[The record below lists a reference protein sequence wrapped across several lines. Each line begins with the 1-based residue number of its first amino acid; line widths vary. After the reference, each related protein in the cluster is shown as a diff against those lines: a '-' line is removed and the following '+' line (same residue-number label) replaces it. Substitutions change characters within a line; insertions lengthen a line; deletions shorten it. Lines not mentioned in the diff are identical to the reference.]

1 MMTKTLF
8 AGIGTL
14 VCITL
19 CACTPS
25 NTETS
30 TKPRQA
36 DLTLR
41 YDRAA
46 ENWNQALPIGDGR
59 LGAMIYGGVGHDEY
73 QLNEDT
79 IWAGGPNNNVSGDYA
94 EYIKEINQLL
104 LDNQN
109 QQAQALANRV
119 IKSKNNGMPYQTI
132 GSVKIAWPEHQQ
144 FNHYQRQLNI
154 DNAAH
159 TLSYKSED
167 TLFTRQ
173 SIAALGERV
182 LVHHYSASKSK
193 KLNFELTFTSEQP
206 HSVATEDQM
215 LVISGQGQDHEGVE
229 GKIRF
234 TTLVKPVITDGEII
248 THDQGL
254 SIVGASEASVYIS
267 TGTNFNHYDDVSAD
281 HAQRA
286 QDDLAQA
293 LNKSFA
299 ELKSEH
305 IAHYQRLFH
314 RVSLDLGDPVKA
326 HLPTDQRIAQF
337 AQRQDP
343 AMAELYFQY
352 GRYLLISSSQ
362 PGTQPANLQ
371 GIWNRHTKPPWD
383 SKYTVNI
390 NTEMNYWPAELTN
403 LSELHEPLFDMLED
417 LSQTGKQSAKEIYDA
432 NGWMMHHNTDLWRMT
447 GEVDGPFWGQW
458 ISGGAW
464 LAQHIGY
471 RYHFTGD
478 TQFLQ
483 RYYPVLKGAAEFYA
497 SILQRDPDT
506 GWLVAL
512 PSNSPEN
519 SYIKTQPGDTE
530 EARFSIA
537 AGTTIDNQLIFDL
550 FNLVIEATQVLGQDQ
565 DFAKQLAPL
574 RDQLP
579 PMQIGQH
586 GQLQE
591 WLDDWDDPNDKHR
604 HVSHLYG
611 LHPSNQIS
619 AYRTPKLFL
628 AARQSMNDRGDE
640 STGWSMGWKINL
652 WARLRDGDRAYK
664 LLQDQISLVT
674 SDSLSESGGTYPN
687 LLDAHPPFQIDGN
700 FGVTAGIAEM
710 LLQSHDGVIDLLPA
724 LPSAWP
730 NGEVKGLVTRG
741 GFIVDLK
748 WHNYTPVYVKIQ
760 SRLGG
765 KCVLR
770 TPVKLEADSNLTA
783 VSNNVR
789 TDNPLMQVAKIK
801 PAIDHYGIEAG
812 ALQLAPSYAYTFNSK
827 PGEAYEFY
835 AQP

>member
-1 MMTKTLF
+1 MKKTLAAF
-8 AGIGTL
+8 IG
-14 VCITL
+14 VMACIMIS
-19 CACTPS
+19 ACTPS
-25 NTETS
+25 RKETS
-30 TKPRQA
+30 PQTQRSE
-36 DLTLR
+36 LILR
-41 YDRAA
+41 YDRPAQ
-46 ENWNQALPIGDGR
+46 NWNQALPIGDGR
-59 LGAMIYGGVGHDEY
+59 LGAMIYGGVSQDEY

-94 EYIKEINQLL
+94 KHIDEINRLL
-104 LDNQN
+104 LNN
-109 QQAQALANRV
+109 KNRQAQALANEV
-119 IKSKNNGMPYQTI
+119 IKSSNNGMPYQTI
-132 GSVKIAWPEHQQ
+132 GSVKIDWPEHQH
-144 FNHYQRQLNI
+144 FSGYQRQLNI
-154 DNAAH
+154 DNAVH
-159 TLSYKSED
+159 TLNYISDD
-167 TLFTRQ
+167 TQFTRQ
-173 SIAALGERV
+173 SIAAQGERV
-182 LVHHYSASKSK
+182 QVHHYSADESRQ
-193 KLNFELTFTSEQP
+193 LNFELTFTSEQP
-206 HSVATEDQM
+206 HSVTTKDQT
-215 LVISGQGQDHEGVE
+215 LVITGRGQDHEGVR

-234 TTLVKPVITDGEII
+234 TTLVKPVITDGEVI
-248 THDQGL
+248 THNQGL
-254 SIVGASEASVYIS
+254 RIVGASEATVYIS
-267 TGTNFNHYDDVSAD
+267 TGTNFKHYDDVSAD

-286 QDDLAQA
+286 QEDLAEA
-293 LNKSFA
+293 LDKSFA
-299 ELKSEH
+299 ELKAEH
-305 IAHYQRLFH
+305 IAQYQRLFN
-314 RVSLDLGDPVKA
+314 RVSIDLGEPVEA
-326 HLPTDQRIAQF
+326 QLPTDQRIAQF
-337 AQRQDP
+337 AHLQDP

-403 LSELHEPLFDMLED
+403 LSELHQPLFDMLED
-417 LSQTGKQSAKEIYDA
+417 LSQTGRQSAKDIYNAD
-432 NGWMMHHNTDLWRMT
+432 GWMMHHNTDLWRIT

-464 LAQHIGY
+464 MSQHIGY

-478 TQFLQ
+478 TQFLE

-519 SYIKTQPGDTE
+519 SYIKTQPGDPE
-530 EARFSIA
+530 ETRFSIA

-550 FNLVIEATQVLGQDQ
+550 FNLVIEGAETLGRDS
-565 DFAKQLAPL
+565 DFAQQLGEL

-591 WLDDWDDPNDKHR
+591 WLDDWDDPKDRHR

-628 AARQSMNDRGDE
+628 AARQSMNQRGDE

-674 SDSLSESGGTYPN
+674 SDDFSESGGTYAN

-710 LLQSHDGVIDLLPA
+710 LVQSHDGVIDLLPA

-741 GFIVDLK
+741 GFVIDLQWQNYRPTKVD
-748 WHNYTPVYVKIQ
+748 IQ

-765 KCVLR
+765 NAALR
-770 TPVKLEADSNLTA
+770 SPVKLSGTTVLTPAGDQVRADNS
-783 VSNNVR
+783 
-789 TDNPLMQVAKIK
+789 LMSVPRIK
-801 PAIDHYGIEAG
+801 PALAHHGVDRSALELKPTYTYTFSTEAG
-812 ALQLAPSYAYTFNSK
+812 QAYQFNAK
-827 PGEAYEFY
+827 P
-835 AQP
+835 

>member
-1 MMTKTLF
+1 MKKTIIACL
-8 AGIGTL
+8 GTL
-14 VCITL
+14 ACIAL
-19 CACTPS
+19 GACTPS
-25 NTETS
+25 STETQPQS
-30 TKPRQA
+30 PQA
-36 DLTLR
+36 ELTLR

-59 LGAMIYGGVGHDEY
+59 LGAMIYGGVSQDEY
-73 QLNEDT
+73 QINEDT

-94 EYIKEINQLL
+94 EQVKEINRLL
-104 LDNQN
+104 LNNQN
-109 QQAQALANRV
+109 QQAQALANQA

-132 GSVKIAWPEHQQ
+132 GSIKIDWPGQQQ
-144 FNHYQRQLNI
+144 FTDYQRQLDI
-154 DNAAH
+154 DNAVH
-159 TLSYKSED
+159 TLSYHSQNTK
-167 TLFTRQ
+167 FTRE
-173 SIAALGERV
+173 SIAALDERV
-182 LVHHYSASKSK
+182 LVHHYSAKGPE
-193 KLNFELTFTSEQP
+193 KLNFDLSFSSEQP
-206 HSVATEDQM
+206 HTVSIKDAT
-215 LVISGQGQDHEGVE
+215 LVISGRGQDHEGVE

-254 SIVGASEASVYIS
+254 SITGASEATLYIS
-267 TGTNFNHYDDVSAD
+267 TGTNFNHYDDVSGD
-281 HAQRA
+281 DRRRA
-286 QDDLAQA
+286 QEDLSCA
-293 LNKSFA
+293 LGKSFS

-305 IAHYQRLFH
+305 VARYQQLFH
-314 RVSLDLGDPVKA
+314 RVSLDLGDAVA
-326 HLPTDQRIAQF
+326 SHLPTDKRIAQF
-337 AQRQDP
+337 AQLQDP

-403 LSELHEPLFDMLED
+403 LSELHQPLFDMLED
-417 LSQTGKQSAKEIYDA
+417 LSQTGRRSAKEIYNAD
-432 NGWMMHHNTDLWRMT
+432 GWMMHHNTDLWRIT

-458 ISGGAW
+458 IGGGAW

-478 TQFLQ
+478 TQFLA
-483 RYYPVLKGAAEFYA
+483 RYYPVLKGAAQFYA

-550 FNLVIEATQVLGQDQ
+550 FNLVIEASHALEQDQ
-565 DFAKQLAPL
+565 SFAQELAQL

-591 WLDDWDDPNDKHR
+591 WLDDWDSPSDKHR

-628 AARQSMNDRGDE
+628 AARQSMNQRGDE

-710 LLQSHDGVIDLLPA
+710 LVQSHDGVIDLLPA

-748 WHNYTPVYVKIQ
+748 WQNYQPVQVNIQ
-760 SRLGG
+760 SPLGG
-765 KCVLR
+765 HSALR
-770 TPVKLEADSNLTA
+770 SPVKLSGTTTLTPADDQVQA
-783 VSNNVR
+783 
-789 TDNPLMQVAKIK
+789 DNALMSVPRIK
-801 PAIDHYGIEAG
+801 PAVDHAGIDTS
-812 ALQLAPSYAYTFNSK
+812 ALELSPSYTYTFNTEV
-827 PGEAYEFY
+827 G
-835 AQP
+835 AQYQFHANP